1 VTVTGSPTAGGRV
14 LMYSQDSL
22 GLGHLRRLTN
32 LANSL
37 IAKRPDLSVLLVVDS
52 PVAPFFELGPNID
65 FVKLPTVI
73 KVGAGVFRA
82 GKMSIDYEQVLALR
96 SSMLR
101 EIVLRLAPGLLLVDH
116 MPGGANRE
124 LLPALE
130 AIARHGLP
138 TRVVLGLRDIIDRPA
153 ITREVWQRE
162 GVYETMQRHYHRVL
176 IYGAP
181 EIFATAEEYRIAAAM
196 GDRVSYC
203 GYVCNMAE
211 VEEPRRVRDGL
222 GLGDEPIVAVMAGG
236 GADGSALMQNC
247 LQAARLLGKRR
258 SFAMVMVTGPF
269 MPEQERRALHD
280 SARGHGVHIQ
290 TSVGDTL
297 SHIHAADVVVSMAG
311 YNTMSE
317 ILRLAKRAII
327 VPRPGPS
334 AEQTMRASLF
344 AERGLVDVVESAQ
357 LEPGTMARAIEQAL
371 AGPRASGPPQRP
383 ALDGVANATAT
394 LLDELAALAGPVAPH
409 QHPDQSCARPA

>member
-1 VTVTGSPTAGGRV
+1 MTRSVTAGGRV

-37 IAKRPDLSVLLVVDS
+37 IAQRPDLSVLLVVDS

-124 LLPALE
+124 LLPALQ
-130 AIARHGLP
+130 AIGRRGLP

-153 ITREVWQRE
+153 VTCEVWQRE

-196 GDRVSYC
+196 GDRVRYC
-203 GYVCNMAE
+203 GYVCNMGA

-247 LQAARLLGKRR
+247 LQAARLLGTRR

-269 MPEQERRALHD
+269 MPEQERRALRD
-280 SARGHGVHIQ
+280 SARGHGVQ
-290 TSVGDTL
+290 VRTSVGDTL

-317 ILRLAKRAII
+317 ILRLARRAII

-334 AEQTMRASLF
+334 AEQTMRAGLF
-344 AERGLVDVVESAQ
+344 AERGLVDVIEPTKLDPATLAQ
-357 LEPGTMARAIEQAL
+357 AIEQAL
-371 AGPRASGPPQRP
+371 AGPRASSPPRLP

-394 LLDELAALAGPVAPH
+394 LLDELATLGDVPH
-409 QHPDQSCARPA
+409 QHQDQNRARPA

>member
-1 VTVTGSPTAGGRV
+1 
-14 LMYSQDSL
+14 
-22 GLGHLRRLTN
+22 
-32 LANSL
+32 
-37 IAKRPDLSVLLVVDS
+37 VLLVVDS

-344 AERGLVDVVESAQ
+344 AERGLVDVVEPAQ

>member
-1 VTVTGSPTAGGRV
+1 
-14 LMYSQDSL
+14 MYSQDSL

-37 IAKRPDLSVLLVVDS
+37 IAQRPDLSVLLVVDS

-82 GKMSIDYEQVLALR
+82 GKMSIDYEQLLALR
-96 SSMLR
+96 SSMLC

-130 AIARHGLP
+130 AIGRHGLP
-138 TRVVLGLRDIIDRPA
+138 TRVVLGLRDIIDRPD

-181 EIFATAEEYRIAAAM
+181 DIFATAEEYRIAAAM

-203 GYVCNMAE
+203 GYVCNMAD
-211 VEEPRRVRDGL
+211 VEEPRLLRDGL

-236 GADGSALMQNC
+236 GADGSALMHTC
-247 LQAARLLGKRR
+247 LQAARLLGPRR

-269 MPEQERRALHD
+269 MPEQERRALHE
-280 SARGHGVHIQ
+280 SARGHGVHVQ
-290 TSVGDTL
+290 TSVDDTL

-334 AEQTMRASLF
+334 AEQTMRAGLF
-344 AERGLVDVVESAQ
+344 AERGLVDVVEPAQ
-357 LEPGTMARAIEQAL
+357 LEPATLARAIEQAL
-371 AGPRASGPPQRP
+371 FGPRPSGPRRLP

-394 LLDELAALAGPVAPH
+394 LLDELAALANPVRARAARCATPPS
-409 QHPDQSCARPA
+409 QHGIDR